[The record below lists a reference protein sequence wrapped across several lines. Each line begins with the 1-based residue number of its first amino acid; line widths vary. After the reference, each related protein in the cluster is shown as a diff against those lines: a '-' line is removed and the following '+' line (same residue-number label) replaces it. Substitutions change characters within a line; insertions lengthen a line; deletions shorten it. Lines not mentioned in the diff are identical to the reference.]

1 MKNKEGRWEMVSTFI
16 VDADKCTACQL
27 CVIACKDEHVGRGY
41 APWSAPQPDTGQ
53 FWIRIESKERGRIPR
68 VRVTHL
74 PIHCQH
80 CAEAPCIPA
89 CSQGAIKRRD
99 DGLVWIDP
107 ALCNGCGDCQKAC
120 PYDVIY
126 LNQDLKIAQK
136 CTGCAHR
143 VDEGL
148 LPRCADICP
157 HEAIVFTG
165 GSAAG
170 AAQRAEPLEVYHPE
184 FMTEPTVY
192 WRGLPKPWVAGLL
205 IDAARDEVIAGA
217 TVTATDLIGSESV
230 GAQSDEF
237 GEFRIQGLASGREYS
252 LDITIPGYQP
262 IRAVITANGDQDLG
276 EVRLEAATARF

>member
-1 MKNKEGRWEMVSTFI
+1 MGKTFI
-16 VDADKCTACQL
+16 VDADKCSACQL

-53 FWIRIESKERGRIPR
+53 FWIRIESKEQGTIPR

-80 CAEAPCIPA
+80 CADAPCMTA
-89 CSQGAIKRRD
+89 CQVGAIKRRD

-107 ALCNGCGDCQKAC
+107 ALCDGCGDCQEAC

-126 LNQDLKIAQK
+126 LNADLKIAQK

-148 LPRCADICP
+148 LPRCVDICP
-157 HEAIVFTG
+157 HEAIVFVDDP
-165 GSAAG
+165 AAG
-170 AAQRAEPLEVYHPE
+170 AAQHAKPLEVYRPE

-192 WRGLPKPWVAGLL
+192 WRGLPKPWIAGML

-217 TVTATDLIGSESV
+217 TVTAVDLLKSGSLC
-230 GAQSDEF
+230 AQSDEF
-237 GEFRIQGLASGREYS
+237 GEFWIHGLASGCQYS
-252 LDITIPGYQP
+252 VEISKPGYRP
-262 IRAVITANGDQDLG
+262 FRTVMTADCDQDLG
-276 EVRLEAATARF
+276 EVRLEAEAARL

>member
-1 MKNKEGRWEMVSTFI
+1 VKKAVEEMRSTFI
-16 VDADKCTACQL
+16 VDADKCTACQM

-53 FWIRIESKERGRIPR
+53 FWIRIDSKERGQIPR

-80 CAEAPCIPA
+80 CADAPCIPA
-89 CSQGAIKRRD
+89 CAQGAIKRRD

-165 GSAAG
+165 LPAG
-170 AAQRAEPLEVYHPE
+170 AATKHAEPLEVFHPE
-184 FMTEPTVY
+184 FMTQPTVY
-192 WRGLPKPWVAGLL
+192 WRGLPKPWIAGML

-217 TVTATDLIGSESV
+217 TVTVTDLLEPDSV
-230 GAQSDEF
+230 RVQSDEF
-237 GEFRIQGLASGREYS
+237 GEFWIRGLTVGRQYS
-252 LDITIPGYQP
+252 VDIVQPGYRP
-262 IRAVITANGDQDLG
+262 FRAIMTADRDQDMG
-276 EVRLEAATARF
+276 EVCLEVDAA